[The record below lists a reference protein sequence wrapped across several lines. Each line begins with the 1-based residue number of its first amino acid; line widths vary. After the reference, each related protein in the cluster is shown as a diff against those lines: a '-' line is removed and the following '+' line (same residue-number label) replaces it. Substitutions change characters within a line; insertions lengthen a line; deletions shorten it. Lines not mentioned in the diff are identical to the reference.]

1 MNGEYFV
8 RLALHTLK
16 CTQKDLASH
25 LGVSS
30 TQISK
35 WKKGE
40 HMSADMEKK
49 FRNITQIGDYSPQLV
64 EWTGSVENAEKWD
77 RLIHFLA
84 QRAMED
90 AETGYITRPLTD
102 EDGFWV
108 EETID
113 VLKRIG
119 FPTPLPFP
127 EGRNIDDDN
136 ADEEEAFWEILESNA
151 HCSVINDIYHALND
165 VYGFYIAYVDEL
177 IQDDDLDVYSSEAI
191 NIQSSLISLAACKI
205 EIDTPVASNFKEF
218 RYRVKKDYENWLNQ
232 LKMMAFRAGIPLRAE
247 LLEMVYNTAD
257 QLSVAAEAESFDFN
271 KSSIHPDIY
280 MNEILTG
287 MRIIHQVLPVIMQ
300 KLEITDFKLDETD
313 LCLGK

>member
-1 MNGEYFV
+1 MFPQ
-8 RLALHTLK
+8 HK
-16 CTQKDLASH
+16 LAS
-25 LGVSS
+25 G
-30 TQISK
+30 
-35 WKKGE
+35 KKGNTCPLIWK
-40 HMSADMEKK
+40 KK

-64 EWTGSVENAEKWD
+64 EWTGSVANAEKWD

-84 QRAMED
+84 RRAMDD
-90 AETGYITRPLTD
+90 AETGYITQLLTD
-102 EDGFWV
+102 EDGFLV

-119 FPTPLPFP
+119 FPTPLSFP
-127 EGRNIDDDN
+127 EGLNIDDDN

-257 QLSVAAEAESFDFN
+257 QLSVAAEAERFDFN
-271 KSSIHPDIY
+271 KSRIHPDIY

>member
-1 MNGEYFV
+1 
-8 RLALHTLK
+8 
-16 CTQKDLASH
+16 
-25 LGVSS
+25 
-30 TQISK
+30 
-35 WKKGE
+35 
-40 HMSADMEKK
+40 
-49 FRNITQIGDYSPQLV
+49 
-64 EWTGSVENAEKWD
+64 
-77 RLIHFLA
+77 
-84 QRAMED
+84 
-90 AETGYITRPLTD
+90 
-102 EDGFWV
+102 
-108 EETID
+108 
-113 VLKRIG
+113 
-119 FPTPLPFP
+119 
-127 EGRNIDDDN
+127 

-257 QLSVAAEAESFDFN
+257 QLSVAAEAERFDFN
-271 KSSIHPDIY
+271 KSRIHPDIY

>member
-64 EWTGSVENAEKWD
+64 EWTGSVANAEKWD

-84 QRAMED
+84 RRAMDD
-90 AETGYITRPLTD
+90 AETGYITQLLTD
-102 EDGFWV
+102 EDGFLV

-119 FPTPLPFP
+119 FPTPLSFP
-127 EGRNIDDDN
+127 EGLNIDDDN

-205 EIDTPVASNFKEF
+205 EMILLLRQTLKNFVIEL
-218 RYRVKKDYENWLNQ
+218 KKTT
-232 LKMMAFRAGIPLRAE
+232 KIG
-247 LLEMVYNTAD
+247 
-257 QLSVAAEAESFDFN
+257 
-271 KSSIHPDIY
+271 
-280 MNEILTG
+280 
-287 MRIIHQVLPVIMQ
+287 
-300 KLEITDFKLDETD
+300 
-313 LCLGK
+313 

>member
-8 RLALHTLK
+8 RLAVHTLK
-16 CTQKDLASH
+16 CTQKDLANQ

-40 HMSADMEKK
+40 HMSTDMEKK
-49 FRNITQIGDYSPQLV
+49 FRDITQIGHYSPQLV

-84 QRAMED
+84 QQAMED
-90 AETGYITRPLTD
+90 SETGYITRPLTD
-102 EDGFWV
+102 EDGFLV

-113 VLKRIG
+113 VLNRIG
-119 FPTPLPFP
+119 FPSPLSFP
-127 EGRNIDDDN
+127 KELNIDGKN
-136 ADEEEAFWEILESNA
+136 ADHKEAFWEVIENNA

-177 IQDDDLDVYSSEAI
+177 VQNDDLDVYSSEAI

-205 EIDTPVASNFKEF
+205 EIDTPIASNIKQF
-218 RYRVKKDYENWLNQ
+218 RYKVQKDYENWLNQ

-247 LLEMVYNTAD
+247 LLDMVYNTAD

-271 KSSIHPDIY
+271 KSRIHPDIY

-287 MRIIHQVLPVIMQ
+287 MRIIHQVLPLIMQ

-313 LCLGK
+313 LRVGK